1 MQRKPLLMLLLSA
14 AALLSAC
21 GILQPVE
28 SSRQPAETAQAT
40 TTAGAAAV
48 TAVSDESVTGA
59 DTSAETGRSAT
70 QTDAEPETTV
80 TSEATSATSAA
91 GTTAATAVTATSAAT
106 ASSSASKT
114 TAGSTKATVSTA
126 ATGSTSAVSVTTPS
140 AEDAWMLVLV
150 NDSHPLSVLTPPEL
164 VTLSNGKSVDARM
177 YPALQAMFDAM
188 RAKGLSPFVREGFRT
203 NEMQQDIL
211 DTRIQKYVN
220 QGYSKE
226 KARSLALQ
234 YVAEPGTSEHQLGL
248 AVDINSTDGN
258 SWPCY
263 NWLMHMNT
271 VLFCGI
277 RRERRKPPALPMR
290 HGIIAT
296 SARRLLPQS
305 MRRALH

>member
-1 MQRKPLLMLLLSA
+1 
-14 AALLSAC
+14 
-21 GILQPVE
+21 
-28 SSRQPAETAQAT
+28 
-40 TTAGAAAV
+40 
-48 TAVSDESVTGA
+48 
-59 DTSAETGRSAT
+59 
-70 QTDAEPETTV
+70 
-80 TSEATSATSAA
+80 
-91 GTTAATAVTATSAAT
+91 
-106 ASSSASKT
+106 
-114 TAGSTKATVSTA
+114 
-126 ATGSTSAVSVTTPS
+126 
-140 AEDAWMLVLV
+140 MLVLV

-263 NWLMHMNT
+263 NWLAAHAHEYGFILRYPQGKEKT
-271 VLFCGI
+271 TGI
-277 RRERRKPPALPMR
+277 AYEAWHYRYVGEEAAAAINAA
-290 HGIIAT
+290 GIT
-296 SARRLLPQS
+296 LEEYLGG
-305 MRRALH
+305 